1 MDQGRAWLGRLA
13 VAAVSCVL
21 IVGCGGGGGGGGSSD
36 TAGISDASGAAS
48 SRSSTSASTS
58 SSTSTSTTASTSS
71 SSLGSSSSSSA
82 GSAQLALSADC
93 SGINC
98 GVASSNTYGGTGV
111 GVWHYSN
118 TGSSQVSLPITIN
131 NVPSSASVTLIYTN
145 DKATS
150 VPFPAVSLST
160 SKSVAAVAASVT
172 DTADSTDASSV
183 NTIPSIVRDF
193 DARSRMR
200 SASEATSTGR
210 AKTLAVAATP
220 KYSVGQSRSWYISQS
235 NDSITTRTATLQR
248 KITATDGRVIN
259 IWVEDSEYGSGRF
272 TAAHVEQFAQRFATG
287 SQSVYS
293 MVVGLI
299 GEPWGSHS
307 YPNSLIPADQE
318 LDIVF
323 VNFDRNSKP
332 YGMIGYFWS
341 NNNFYIDPSASYGQY
356 SNESLSF
363 YMDTETVYLATGDAG
378 IKIQLSTLAHEFTHM
393 INFYQRGVLMSAPA
407 SGTYYDFETFL
418 EEGSALMTEDI
429 VGLNIDS
436 TYNSLRDSSF
446 GSWIYSGRYNCDYT
460 SWNNTP
466 NTSCFSYAVSA
477 SFGGYLL
484 RQYGIDFYK
493 SLLRDKSSTDSVALL
508 DGAIR
513 KAGGPGFA
521 EALRRWST
529 MGSLLPATGTP
540 TGYGMPARSEYGFTL
555 PAINGPDYAAYVT
568 YPSSLPTTLLAYA
581 QFPLRRQ
588 ATAGV
593 YTETVPV
600 PAGVSVTVVVK

>member
-1 MDQGRAWLGRLA
+1 
-13 VAAVSCVL
+13 
-21 IVGCGGGGGGGGSSD
+21 
-36 TAGISDASGAAS
+36 
-48 SRSSTSASTS
+48 
-58 SSTSTSTTASTSS
+58 
-71 SSLGSSSSSSA
+71 
-82 GSAQLALSADC
+82 ADC
-93 SGINC
+93 SGTNC
-98 GVASSNTYGGTGV
+98 GAASNNTYGGTGV
-111 GVWHYSN
+111 GIWHYSN
-118 TGSSQVSLPITIN
+118 TGSAPVSLPITIY

-150 VPFPAVSLST
+150 VAFPAVSLGT
-160 SKSVAAVAASVT
+160 SKSVVAKVASAT
-172 DTADSTDASSV
+172 DTADSSRA

-200 SASEATSTGR
+200 SAATASNTGR

-220 KYSVGQSRSWYISQS
+220 KYTVGQSRNWYISQ
-235 NDSITTRTATLQR
+235 NDNSITTRTATLRR
-248 KITATDGRVIN
+248 KATASDGRVIN

-272 TAAHVEQFAQRFATG
+272 TSAHVDQFAQRFAID

-307 YPNSLIPADQE
+307 YPNDLIPADQE

-341 NNNFYIDPSASYGQY
+341 NNNFYIDPSVQYGQY

-363 YMDTETVYLATGDAG
+363 YMDTETVYLASGDDG
-378 IKIQLSTLAHEFTHM
+378 VKIQLSTLAHEFTHM
-393 INFYQRGVLMSAPA
+393 INFYQRGVLMSSPA
-407 SGTYYDFETFL
+407 SNAYYDFETFL

-429 VGLNIDS
+429 VGLNIDP
-436 TYNSLRDSSF
+436 TYNALRDDSF
-446 GSWIYSGRYNCDYT
+446 ADWIYSSRYNCGYID
-460 SWNNTP
+460 WNGTP

-484 RQYGIDFYK
+484 RQYGVDFYK
-493 SLLRDKSSTDSVALL
+493 SLLRDKSSTDSVVLL

-529 MGSLLPATGTP
+529 MGTLLPATGAP
-540 TGYGMPARSEYGFTL
+540 SGYGMPARSEYGFTL
-555 PAINGPDYAAYVT
+555 PAINGPAYAAYVT
-568 YPSSLPTTLLAYA
+568 YPSSLPTTLQPYA
-581 QFPLRRQ
+581 QFPLRRS
-588 ATAGV
+588 AVSGA